1 MRLGEPLFLPT
12 HPKQRMRAMPSE
24 KKKTDRR
31 RISPSERTRRAEKRE
46 QKRAQSLADI
56 PRLLYS
62 REQTRHALGGISI
75 ASVIRLENR
84 GLLEKVR
91 LAGSDNG
98 QVLHPAEQVHALAG
112 RRDHV
117 E

>member
-1 MRLGEPLFLPT
+1 MSTAE
-12 HPKQRMRAMPSE
+12 
-24 KKKTDRR
+24 KKTDHR
-31 RISPSERTRRAEKRE
+31 RISPSERAHRAEKRA
-46 QKRAQSLADI
+46 QKRAQSLAAI

-62 REQTRHALGGISI
+62 REQTRHALGGISV

-91 LAGSDNG
+91 LAGGDNG
-98 QVLHPAEQVHALAG
+98 QVLHRAEQVHALAG
-112 RRDHV
+112 GDHA